1 MFMNKLFCS
10 YLWFVA
16 SFFDQHIIKKCEVLK
31 SFPFRVWGRIVMRVC
46 CWVWAGVWCCCGWQV
61 CDRKH
66 LIHEATRDVL
76 KDLVYHLITILLDT
90 RLNELEDGQQVTRS
104 VNVAVVKLV
113 EKSDSTN
120 IMRSSLLLSCLHLVS
135 MCLLW

>member
-1 MFMNKLFCS
+1 
-10 YLWFVA
+10 
-16 SFFDQHIIKKCEVLK
+16 
-31 SFPFRVWGRIVMRVC
+31 
-46 CWVWAGVWCCCGWQV
+46 V